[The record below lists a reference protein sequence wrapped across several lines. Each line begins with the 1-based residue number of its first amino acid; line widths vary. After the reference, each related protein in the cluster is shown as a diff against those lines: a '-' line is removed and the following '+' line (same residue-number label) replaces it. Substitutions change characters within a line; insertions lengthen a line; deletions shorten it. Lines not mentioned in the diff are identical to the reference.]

1 MFQVFT
7 YRSKRLGPDSTKRL
21 TPSKIAIIIA
31 TLSLFGCES
40 APEEIDHFKYAML
53 SATRDFNLG
62 TQDIPKQLKDL
73 KNPYGYGADQSCE
86 GMWREIQHLKYA
98 IEVNDNRRVGYRR
111 DNETIAG
118 RFGNLRDEGVKTAA
132 TFFTP
137 YRGAVQQVT
146 GAAAFEKRAL
156 DANKRA
162 RIRLG
167 YLIGQGRAYKCP
179 GF

>member
-1 MFQVFT
+1 MVQFFT
-7 YRSKRLGPDSTKRL
+7 FRSKCQDPHIAKWLRH
-21 TPSKIAIIIA
+21 SKIAIAIT
-31 TLSLFGCES
+31 TLSLLGCES

-53 SATRDFNLG
+53 SATRDFNFR
-62 TQDIPKQLKDL
+62 TQDIPQQLKDL

-86 GMWREIQHLKYA
+86 GMWREIQYLKYA

-111 DNETIAG
+111 DNETLVG